1 MDETNMFQET
11 QEGLIECM
19 LNMFQE
25 TQEGRIECML
35 ICKSIY

>member
-1 MDETNMFQET
+1 MFQET

-35 ICKSIY
+35 ICKIIY